1 MSVTLNMSS
10 SEMSLV
16 SAVLGLRSKART
28 AQPGV
33 QEKVKNLKGILDL
46 TAILVPDWRRGH
58 GTPGPASNAASGAS
72 PSNYGGAY
80 HNKFRRNQG
89 PMPYKGPNTNT
100 PSFQKSVDLGT
111 QLQISRRRF

>member
-1 MSVTLNMSS
+1 MSS

-58 GTPGPASNAASGAS
+58 GTPGPALNAASGAN
-72 PSNYGGAY
+72 PTNYGGGAY

-89 PMPYKGPNTNT
+89 PMPYKGPTTNN
-100 PSFQKSVDLGT
+100 PPFHKSVD
-111 QLQISRRRF
+111 